1 MFITEMELL
10 QARLAAGKRL
20 NDSHILKEILQE
32 DRSSERKRRMAEGE
46 RYYRGEH
53 DSLQK
58 DFRRS
63 PISETKENGEEEL
76 RMFFNPNRSNH
87 HCVHPFHH
95 TLVAQKT
102 AYLVGR
108 EPTISVRNG
117 DRAFEEMLT
126 ELADEHFNGMLQSW
140 LTGAANKGVEYLH
153 VYYDGEGNFRYCI
166 VPAEEIIAIYDE
178 EYQQELREVI
188 RYYDIK
194 VLDEGREK
202 TKRRVEWWTA
212 EDVTYFTENGDGE
225 FLQEK
230 SCGHWAVTALLDGEE
245 TETEQHGWGRV
256 PFIPLRNNEKEL
268 TDLQLVKGLI
278 DAYDLVSSEGTNN
291 LLDLVDLY
299 WVIQGYG
306 GETASAVAKKLQ
318 INKAVQISDSSGNV
332 EAKQVQL
339 PVEGRLDWMQ
349 MLRKDIFHFGMGVD
363 TDSDDWGK
371 AASGVALKFQYAMF
385 YLKINGIVPEIK
397 RAVKEFFRF
406 ATEDWNRE
414 NGTDWDWRK
423 IQITLNTN
431 GITDDME
438 TMQIIAASKGM
449 VSEKTLLG
457 KHPFVE
463 DVNSEMEQL
472 ERERR
477 RTMKLTQMIEK
488 FAKQGMLNGAARA
501 ELLQAAEETEQEMAE
516 LQEALSGKDGE
527 LAENRKTAAVER
539 AILEGGGKNVKAIL
553 ALLDME
559 EISYDAKEGL
569 KGLDLE
575 EVKTEAPYLFYEKTE
590 KKKGTGAPMTRQKR
604 KEDEIRAAFRRG
616 LGR

>member
-1 MFITEMELL
+1 
-10 QARLAAGKRL
+10 
-20 NDSHILKEILQE
+20 
-32 DRSSERKRRMAEGE
+32 
-46 RYYRGEH
+46 
-53 DSLQK
+53 
-58 DFRRS
+58 
-63 PISETKENGEEEL
+63 
-76 RMFFNPNRSNH
+76 MFFNPNRSNH

-126 ELADEHFNGMLQSW
+126 ELADEHFNGVLQSW

-245 TETEQHGWGRV
+245 AETEQHGWGRV

-318 INKAVQISDSSGNV
+318 IN
-332 EAKQVQL
+332 
-339 PVEGRLDWMQ
+339 
-349 MLRKDIFHFGMGVD
+349 
-363 TDSDDWGK
+363 
-371 AASGVALKFQYAMF
+371 
-385 YLKINGIVPEIK
+385 
-397 RAVKEFFRF
+397 
-406 ATEDWNRE
+406 
-414 NGTDWDWRK
+414 
-423 IQITLNTN
+423 
-431 GITDDME
+431 
-438 TMQIIAASKGM
+438 
-449 VSEKTLLG
+449 
-457 KHPFVE
+457 
-463 DVNSEMEQL
+463 
-472 ERERR
+472 
-477 RTMKLTQMIEK
+477 
-488 FAKQGMLNGAARA
+488 QGGA
-501 ELLQAAEETEQEMAE
+501 
-516 LQEALSGKDGE
+516 D
-527 LAENRKTAAVER
+527 
-539 AILEGGGKNVKAIL
+539 
-553 ALLDME
+553 
-559 EISYDAKEGL
+559 
-569 KGLDLE
+569 
-575 EVKTEAPYLFYEKTE
+575 
-590 KKKGTGAPMTRQKR
+590 
-604 KEDEIRAAFRRG
+604 
-616 LGR
+616 

>member
-1 MFITEMELL
+1 M
-10 QARLAAGKRL
+10 
-20 NDSHILKEILQE
+20 
-32 DRSSERKRRMAEGE
+32 
-46 RYYRGEH
+46 
-53 DSLQK
+53 
-58 DFRRS
+58 
-63 PISETKENGEEEL
+63 
-76 RMFFNPNRSNH
+76 
-87 HCVHPFHH
+87 
-95 TLVAQKT
+95 
-102 AYLVGR
+102 
-108 EPTISVRNG
+108 
-117 DRAFEEMLT
+117 
-126 ELADEHFNGMLQSW
+126 
-140 LTGAANKGVEYLH
+140 
-153 VYYDGEGNFRYCI
+153 
-166 VPAEEIIAIYDE
+166 
-178 EYQQELREVI
+178 I

-278 DAYDLVSSEGTNN
+278 DAYDFVSSEGTNN

-406 ATEDWNRE
+406 ATEDRNRE

-472 ERERR
+472 ERER
-477 RTMKLTQMIEK
+477 KEK
-488 FAKQGMLNGAARA
+488 N
-501 ELLQAAEETEQEMAE
+501 
-516 LQEALSGKDGE
+516 
-527 LAENRKTAAVER
+527 
-539 AILEGGGKNVKAIL
+539 
-553 ALLDME
+553 
-559 EISYDAKEGL
+559 
-569 KGLDLE
+569 
-575 EVKTEAPYLFYEKTE
+575 
-590 KKKGTGAPMTRQKR
+590 
-604 KEDEIRAAFRRG
+604 DEIDTDD
-616 LGR
+616 

>member
-63 PISETKENGEEEL
+63 PISETTENGEEEM

-126 ELADEHFNGMLQSW
+126 ELADEHFNGVLQSW

-202 TKRRVEWWTA
+202 
-212 EDVTYFTENGDGE
+212 
-225 FLQEK
+225 
-230 SCGHWAVTALLDGEE
+230 
-245 TETEQHGWGRV
+245 
-256 PFIPLRNNEKEL
+256 
-268 TDLQLVKGLI
+268 
-278 DAYDLVSSEGTNN
+278 
-291 LLDLVDLY
+291 
-299 WVIQGYG
+299 
-306 GETASAVAKKLQ
+306 
-318 INKAVQISDSSGNV
+318 NKA
-332 EAKQVQL
+332 A
-339 PVEGRLDWMQ
+339 R
-349 MLRKDIFHFGMGVD
+349 
-363 TDSDDWGK
+363 
-371 AASGVALKFQYAMF
+371 
-385 YLKINGIVPEIK
+385 
-397 RAVKEFFRF
+397 
-406 ATEDWNRE
+406 
-414 NGTDWDWRK
+414 
-423 IQITLNTN
+423 
-431 GITDDME
+431 
-438 TMQIIAASKGM
+438 GM
-449 VSEKTLLG
+449 VDGGGRDLFYG
-457 KHPFVE
+457 
-463 DVNSEMEQL
+463 
-472 ERERR
+472 ERR
-477 RTMKLTQMIEK
+477 RRIFAGEKLRTLGGDGTSGRRGSRNRT
-488 FAKQGMLNGAARA
+488 AWLGARA
-501 ELLQAAEETEQEMAE
+501 FYSAQEQ
-516 LQEALSGKDGE
+516 
-527 LAENRKTAAVER
+527 
-539 AILEGGGKNVKAIL
+539 
-553 ALLDME
+553 
-559 EISYDAKEGL
+559 
-569 KGLDLE
+569 
-575 EVKTEAPYLFYEKTE
+575 
-590 KKKGTGAPMTRQKR
+590 
-604 KEDEIRAAFRRG
+604 
-616 LGR
+616 

>member
-63 PISETKENGEEEL
+63 PISETKENGEEEM

-126 ELADEHFNGMLQSW
+126 ELADEHFNGVLQSW

-245 TETEQHGWGRV
+245 AETEQHGWGRV

-406 ATEDWNRE
+406 ATEDRNRE

-472 ERERR
+472 ERER
-477 RTMKLTQMIEK
+477 KEK
-488 FAKQGMLNGAARA
+488 N
-501 ELLQAAEETEQEMAE
+501 
-516 LQEALSGKDGE
+516 
-527 LAENRKTAAVER
+527 
-539 AILEGGGKNVKAIL
+539 
-553 ALLDME
+553 
-559 EISYDAKEGL
+559 
-569 KGLDLE
+569 
-575 EVKTEAPYLFYEKTE
+575 
-590 KKKGTGAPMTRQKR
+590 
-604 KEDEIRAAFRRG
+604 DEIDTDD
-616 LGR
+616 